1 MDDTISDYKKKFID
15 KLKPDARDY
24 LKGFSVRAFMLENH
38 TITDFERIIE
48 NAFIEGA
55 WKMFRA
61 ELAVNIVSFGPNKG
75 DINI

>member
-1 MDDTISDYKKKFID
+1 MDDINSYKRKFVD

-24 LKGFSVRAFMLENH
+24 LKGFSVRSFMFGNH
-38 TITDFERIIE
+38 TLRDFENIIE
-48 NAFIEGA
+48 DAFIEGA

-75 DINI
+75 DVNI